1 MGERHLI
8 IDHLK
13 FSYEGLFNAAELY
26 NVISSFFFE
35 KGYDWYEKLN
45 QEQVTPEGKQ
55 VHLVFEPWK
64 NISDYYKLIIRITL
78 NLTDIKDVEVEKEK
92 EMLTVNQGLVR
103 ITFDGYVLSDRHGEW
118 TSKPLYWFLSVIF
131 EKYFFKDHL
140 AKAETWLKNDVDDL
154 HDKIKNY
161 LNVFKYSYQ
170 T

>member
-13 FSYEGLFNAAELY
+13 FSYEGLFNVAELY

-45 QEQVTPEGKQ
+45 QEQITSEGKQ
-55 VHLVFEPWK
+55 IRIVFEPWK
-64 NISDYYKLIIRITL
+64 NISNYYKLVISIKL
-78 NLTDIKDVEVEKEK
+78 NLIDVKDIEVEKEK
-92 EMLTVNQGLVR
+92 ELLKINQGLVR
-103 ITFDGYVLSDRHGEW
+103 ITFDGYVVSDRFDEW
-118 TSKPLYWFLSVIF
+118 TNQPFYWFLSVIF
-131 EKYFFKDHL
+131 EKYFFKDNL

-154 HDKIKNY
+154 HEKIKNY
-161 LNVFKYSYQ
+161 LNVFKYSYH